1 MQWFLFGTRK
11 FLTIMLIQIMILS
24 LPNVENI
31 LIDRKFFTRDELKKL
46 KESRHYGRGRCRVL
60 GTFKRAVKENYELF
74 FPEQPCQKS
83 FSKNAEK
90 LFRVGADRD
99 FPASETT
106 PAIPSERKR
115 RRTSIDYREEEDP
128 VEEQNLSQASKFF
141 IKASQEKKIEG
152 KGSNNPRHSLETR
165 HIALAKT
172 AAGTSVP
179 EIERAMKANYDDFG
193 IFNDQSDSILR
204 TPLPSRTLYRV
215 RENLPLAIL
224 AQQREFVRRASRLT
238 LSTDGVS
245 TLNRDF

>member
-1 MQWFLFGTRK
+1 
-11 FLTIMLIQIMILS
+11 MILS
-24 LPNVENI
+24 LKSAEFL
-31 LIDRKFFTRDELKKL
+31 LIEQNLITRDELEELKRRRVFGSKNCKALRRFKK
-46 KESRHYGRGRCRVL
+46 
-60 GTFKRAVKENYELF
+60 AVKEDYKPF
-74 FPEQPCQKS
+74 FPEKPCNRS
-83 FSKNAEK
+83 FARTADR
-90 LFRVGADRD
+90 LFRSGFDKD
-99 FPASETT
+99 FPMSAASETT
-106 PAIPSERKR
+106 PAISSQRKR
-115 RRTSIDYREEEDP
+115 RPSIDYREEEDP
-128 VEEQNLSQASKFF
+128 VEESNLSQASEFF